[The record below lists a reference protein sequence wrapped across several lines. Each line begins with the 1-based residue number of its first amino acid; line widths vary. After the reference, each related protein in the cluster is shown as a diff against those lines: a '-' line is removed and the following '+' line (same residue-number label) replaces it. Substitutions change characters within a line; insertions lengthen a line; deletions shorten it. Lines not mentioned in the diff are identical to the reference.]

1 MKNLLFIISSQFV
14 FPWYHHVVIKQLIL
28 KSSNQS
34 DSEQAV
40 KKESGKK
47 SPVGTYSAVEN
58 GKPMQFILKEDGT
71 GFENYQGT
79 ENRPF
84 TWKTK
89 DGESSSNMMAKL
101 RNGNYLLTLPKV
113 KLLTDLSYIR
123 KNSRIY

>member
-1 MKNLLFIISSQFV
+1 MKNLSFTILFTFCISLLLSCGNQTANV
-14 FPWYHHVVIKQLIL
+14 

-34 DSEQAV
+34 NSEQAV

-84 TWKTK
+84 KWKSKTDGIFFTY
-89 DGESSSNMMAKL
+89 DGEAQEWQ
-101 RNGNYLLTLPKV
+101 LPVDIEKGEI
-113 KLLTDLSYIR
+113 SYG
-123 KNSRIY
+123 SLIYKKE

>member
-1 MKNLLFIISSQFV
+1 MKNLLFTILFTLCISIILSCGNQ
-14 FPWYHHVVIKQLIL
+14 KANT

-79 ENRPF
+79 ENRLFKWKSKTDGIFF
-84 TWKTK
+84 TY
-89 DGESSSNMMAKL
+89 DGEAQEWQ
-101 RNGNYLLTLPKV
+101 LPVDIEKGEI
-113 KLLTDLSYIR
+113 SYG
-123 KNSRIY
+123 SLIYKKE

>member
-1 MKNLLFIISSQFV
+1 MKNLLFIILLAVCISMVSSCGNQTAN
-14 FPWYHHVVIKQLIL
+14 P

-84 TWKTK
+84 TWKSK
-89 DGESSSNMMAKL
+89 DGGIFFKYDGEAQEWQLPVDIAKGEIAYGSL
-101 RNGNYLLTLPKV
+101 
-113 KLLTDLSYIR
+113 
-123 KNSRIY
+123 IYKKE